1 MDYISKVKR
10 KPRKELID
18 KIKKFQ
24 TATIHEA
31 YGKRGALPS
40 IIKPLDDNFS
50 LAGPAV
56 TVELRPG
63 DNLMLHR
70 AIYEANKED
79 VLIVDAKGF
88 SEAGVWGE
96 IMTNAAIERGIA
108 GLVIY
113 GSVRDKKEIIK
124 LGFPVFSS
132 GVCIKGTTK
141 VTPGFI
147 NKQIC
152 ISNVI
157 IEPGDV
163 IRGNSDGVVV
173 VRYGDLEEVI
183 LKAEKIIEKED
194 KVLKKIKNGL
204 STLEIYNF
212 KDLSKYDFKKNK

>member
-1 MDYISKVKR
+1 
-10 KPRKELID
+10 
-18 KIKKFQ
+18 
-24 TATIHEA
+24 
-31 YGKRGALPS
+31 
-40 IIKPLDDNFS
+40 
-50 LAGPAV
+50 
-56 TVELRPG
+56 
-63 DNLMLHR
+63 
-70 AIYEANKED
+70 
-79 VLIVDAKGF
+79 
-88 SEAGVWGE
+88 
-96 IMTNAAIERGIA
+96 MTSAAIERGIA

-183 LKAEKIIEKED
+183 LKAEKIIEKEN